1 MNPDPDLIR
10 INTQLAR
17 ARSDL
22 RGYIKIGASSPD
34 QAAELKHIDADLT
47 RVINAIG
54 QRLEPPA
61 TCRGTRGMPCNGNLN
76 GPTCAAGA
84 VPSLACEALRS

>member
-1 MNPDPDLIR
+1 VGPDPNLIR

-54 QRLEPPA
+54 QRLRGADSRPPKA
-61 TCRGTRGMPCNGNLN
+61 TPLEYDERD
-76 GPTCAAGA
+76 
-84 VPSLACEALRS
+84 